1 MTDIEIP
8 FEKDRGRR
16 YRFFEALPGLVSWS
30 LLLLPAVLS
39 LISVTAAAV
48 YIIAYI
54 LIYFARTVGVDIRA
68 LQGFKMM
75 QDHKKLPWQQML
87 TELESGEIADAEAKR
102 PQWHYDNVLRL
113 QVQPPVIK
121 PSQIVH
127 VAMIATYNESWE
139 VLEPTVQSVIDS
151 EYDIKH
157 IILVIAYE
165 ERGGKRV
172 QDQAEELIRK
182 YKHHFMDAIAVK
194 HPANMPGEII
204 GKGGNITY
212 AGYKL
217 KTYLEDRKIDPMHV
231 VVTTLDADNHP
242 DKKYFAALTY
252 VYAMTPDP
260 VHVSFQPIVM
270 YSNNIWDAPAPMRVM
285 ATGSSLWNMVI
296 TLRPHLLR
304 NFSSHAQ
311 SMQALID
318 TDFWSVRTIVEDGHQ
333 FWRTYFR
340 YDGKH
345 VVYPIYIPVYQDAVL
360 SHTYRKTLRA
370 QFIQLRRW
378 AYGASDV
385 AYVAEMGFHRPN
397 NVPRL
402 DLITKFARLME
413 GHVNWAIGPPMLAF
427 SAFIP
432 HLFNPQNYA
441 ANVLPIIISRVQ
453 EVALA
458 GALVSVFICFK
469 TLPPK
474 PARYRR
480 HRTLF
485 MVLQWA
491 YLPVVGLVYSASAAL
506 NSQTRLMF
514 GWYLDK
520 FDVTDKAVVDADSPT
535 NEAKMP
541 QDL

>member
-1 MTDIEIP
+1 MKNIEIP
-8 FEKDRGRR
+8 FEKDRGKR
-16 YRFFEALPGLVSWS
+16 YRFFEALPGLVTWTMI
-30 LLLLPAVLS
+30 LLPFILS
-39 LISVTAAAV
+39 FISATAAAV

-75 QDHKKLPWQQML
+75 QQHKALPWNNML
-87 TELESGEIADAEAKR
+87 KELEGGEIEDATAKR
-102 PQWHYDNVLRL
+102 PRWHYDNVLRL

-121 PSQIVH
+121 PSEIVH

-151 EYDIKH
+151 EYDVKH

-172 QDQAEELIRK
+172 QDQAEELIRQ
-182 YKHHFMDAIAVK
+182 YKHYFLDAFAVK
-194 HPANMPGEII
+194 HPDKMPGEII

-217 KTYLEDRKIDPMHV
+217 QKYLEDKKIDPIKV

-260 VHVSFQPIVM
+260 VHVSYQPIVM
-270 YSNNIWDAPAPMRVM
+270 YSNNIWDAPAPMRVL
-285 ATGSSLWNMVI
+285 ATSSSLWNIVQ

-340 YDGKH
+340 YEGKH

-360 SHTYRKTLRA
+360 SSSYRKTLKA

-385 AYVAEMGFHRPN
+385 AYVVEMGFFRDN
-397 NVPRL
+397 KVPKF
-402 DLITKFARLME
+402 DLVTKFLRLME
-413 GHVNWAIGPPMLAF
+413 GHVNWALGPPMLAF
-427 SAFIP
+427 SAFVP
-432 HLFNPQNYA
+432 ALFNPQNYA
-441 ANVLPIIISRVQ
+441 ANILPIIISRVQ
-453 EVALA
+453 EVAIV

-480 HRTLF
+480 HRTFF
-485 MVLQWA
+485 MVLQWV
-491 YLPVVGLVYSASAAL
+491 YLPVVGLAYSASAAL
-506 NSQTRLMF
+506 YSQTRLMF

-520 FDVTDKAVVDADSPT
+520 FDVTDKAVVDADSTDNQAHMPT
-535 NEAKMP
+535 
-541 QDL
+541 DL